1 MKKWITI
8 TLSLLTALS
17 LMACSHSSDTGS
29 EKKSTEKSQTVTD
42 TEDKKQNAGEKKES
56 ENGQSGDAGSK
67 DTVVVYF
74 SGTGN
79 TKKVAEKLSEEL
91 PADILEIVPA
101 EAYTSEDLDYNDDS
115 CRANQEMNDESARP
129 EIGNDLGE
137 VLDYKTIYIGYP
149 IWWGTRPRIIET
161 FLDTYDLSGKTIYT
175 FCTSGGSG
183 IETSVSDLEK
193 EYPDLDIQG
202 GYRFDANAD
211 STDIQKGIDALTK

>member
-1 MKKWITI
+1 MKKWITV
-8 TLSLLTALS
+8 TLSLLAVLS
-17 LMACSHSSDTGS
+17 LMACSNSSDAES

-42 TEDKKQNAGEKKES
+42 TDDKKQNVGEKRES
-56 ENGQSGDAGSK
+56 GNGQSGDVGAK

-101 EAYTSEDLDYNDDS
+101 EAYTSENLDYNDDS

-137 VLDYKTIYIGYP
+137 VLNYKNIYIGFP
-149 IWWGTRPRIIET
+149 
-161 FLDTYDLSGKTIYT
+161 KM
-175 FCTSGGSG
+175 
-183 IETSVSDLEK
+183 
-193 EYPDLDIQG
+193 EYSL
-202 GYRFDANAD
+202 
-211 STDIQKGIDALTK
+211 

>member
-17 LMACSHSSDTGS
+17 LIACSNSSKTES
-29 EKKSTEKSQTVTD
+29 VKKSTKKSQTMTS
-42 TEDKKQNAGEKKES
+42 TDKKDQDATES
-56 ENGQSGDAGSK
+56 SDAVSK

-79 TKKVAEKLSEEL
+79 TRKVAEKLSREL

-101 EAYTSEDLDYNDDS
+101 ETYTSEDLNYNDDS

-137 VLDYKTIYIGYP
+137 VLNYKNIYIGYP
-149 IWWGTRPRIIET
+149 
-161 FLDTYDLSGKTIYT
+161 KM
-175 FCTSGGSG
+175 
-183 IETSVSDLEK
+183 
-193 EYPDLDIQG
+193 EYSL
-202 GYRFDANAD
+202 
-211 STDIQKGIDALTK
+211 